1 MINVL
6 LVITTLVIGTLVL
19 MAMKTNGVFIRKGIT
34 MADRVIYQ
42 LTEYNSSTGEEKISL
57 WSYKAIFRR

>member
-19 MAMKTNGVFIRKGIT
+19 MAMKTNGV
-34 MADRVIYQ
+34 
-42 LTEYNSSTGEEKISL
+42 L
-57 WSYKAIFRR
+57 